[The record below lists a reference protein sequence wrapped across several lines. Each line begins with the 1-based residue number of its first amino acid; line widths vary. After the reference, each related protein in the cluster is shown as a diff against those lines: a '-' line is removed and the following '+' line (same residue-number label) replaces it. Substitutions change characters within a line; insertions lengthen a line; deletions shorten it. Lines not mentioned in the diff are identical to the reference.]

1 MYFVFFCFFV
11 KFKILREGGA
21 TCHSHEVDQ

>member
-1 MYFVFFCFFV
+1 MMFVYW
-11 KFKILREGGA
+11 REGVA